1 MRTRLRKRRSR
12 IRSLS
17 AMALLTL
24 LVVAFFTLLIGGR
37 ALKTQI
43 DRLAV
48 TSPDNL
54 GWNMS
59 QVDVDF
65 KSFAANLLEPMTPRS
80 AGGTEITPAEF
91 SKIQV
96 SFDIFYSRVSVIGAT
111 LVRIGSTVSASDD
124 YQIVLARRDE
134 LASIIDSMTEP
145 TTAEIQSIFDLVALT
160 EPTIRLLTTRGIQSL
175 SEVQTDVRE
184 QQYKTFLSFHA
195 SSFIILGFVLLSCL
209 LAFRL
214 WRDLEERSRNIELAA
229 TNVTNAFEAAHS
241 AVIFTDVDGMIIQC
255 NQAATKYFGSND
267 EDILG
272 ADFVHDLLDSTSI
285 SEFMLYR
292 GSPGTHT
299 IRLLARSLEYNPVS
313 IEMSGVWTK
322 DVEGFDTYIIY
333 LTDISEQLA
342 AEEKLKASRDE
353 AKEASNAKSRFLAT
367 MSHEMRTPLHGLIA
381 SLDMIHS
388 SKLTQADQKLFK
400 AALECSNR
408 ALEQVT
414 SILDHTRLT
423 HVQETAQPFALRTLL
438 EGIQTVLTPLATAN
452 KNTLDMNF
460 LGNSVDARYI
470 GLPEAFSRVM
480 YNLLGNAIKL
490 TENGAVS
497 VDMIATKG
505 STSQTRFL
513 TFIVSDQGIGI
524 AKEDQKRVFESFEK
538 AKFNEEDSNSGS
550 GLGLA
555 IVTQSLK
562 QMNSEIHMTSRL
574 GKGSTF
580 KFTLELELATEDES
594 SEPAVIQNDI
604 EEWTVPSS
612 PQGPVLIVDDNQ
624 INRTVL
630 KEMVSRLGF
639 KTDCVSM
646 GTEAVEAAKKTH
658 YSLILMDVNMPGM
671 DGYEATR
678 AIRDGSGKSAET
690 IILGVTAL
698 IPSDRD
704 HSTESG
710 MNAMLAKPLTADRLA
725 RAVNKYIVQTKMP
738 AGDNLEQ
745 FMDPAIAKELK
756 KQSLV
761 DVRNAIDMLSDKSS
775 SWDDRSA
782 TAHYAVGSTGVVGF
796 TKLSQ
801 ILIEAEQAAK
811 LSDQAALDVCVAE
824 LVKSMPK

>member
-1 MRTRLRKRRSR
+1 
-12 IRSLS
+12 
-17 AMALLTL
+17 
-24 LVVAFFTLLIGGR
+24 
-37 ALKTQI
+37 
-43 DRLAV
+43 
-48 TSPDNL
+48 
-54 GWNMS
+54 
-59 QVDVDF
+59 
-65 KSFAANLLEPMTPRS
+65 
-80 AGGTEITPAEF
+80 
-91 SKIQV
+91 
-96 SFDIFYSRVSVIGAT
+96 
-111 LVRIGSTVSASDD
+111 
-124 YQIVLARRDE
+124 
-134 LASIIDSMTEP
+134 
-145 TTAEIQSIFDLVALT
+145 
-160 EPTIRLLTTRGIQSL
+160 
-175 SEVQTDVRE
+175 
-184 QQYKTFLSFHA
+184 
-195 SSFIILGFVLLSCL
+195 
-209 LAFRL
+209 
-214 WRDLEERSRNIELAA
+214 
-229 TNVTNAFEAAHS
+229 
-241 AVIFTDVDGMIIQC
+241 
-255 NQAATKYFGSND
+255 
-267 EDILG
+267 
-272 ADFVHDLLDSTSI
+272 
-285 SEFMLYR
+285 
-292 GSPGTHT
+292 
-299 IRLLARSLEYNPVS
+299 
-313 IEMSGVWTK
+313 MSGVWTK

-342 AEEKLKASRDE
+342 AEEKLKSSRDE
-353 AKEASNAKSRFLAT
+353 AKEASNAKTRFLAT

-388 SKLTQADQKLFK
+388 DKLTKADQKLFK
-400 AALECSNR
+400 TALECSNR

-423 HVQETAQPFALRTLL
+423 QVQETAQPFALRTLL

-452 KNTLDMNF
+452 NNSLDMNF

-480 YNLLGNAIKL
+480 YNLLGNAIKF

-505 STSQTRFL
+505 STRQTRFL

-524 AKEDQKRVFESFEK
+524 AKEDQQRVFESFEK
-538 AKFNEEDSNSGS
+538 AKFNEEDNNSGS

-594 SEPAVIQNDI
+594 SEPVVVQNDI
-604 EEWTVPSS
+604 EEWTAPSS

-630 KEMVSRLGF
+630 NEMVSRLGY

-646 GTEAVEAAKKTH
+646 GTEAVEAASKTH

-678 AIRDGSGKSAET
+678 AIRDGGGKSAET

-725 RAVNKYIVQTKMP
+725 RAVNKYIVETEMP

-745 FMDPAIAKELK
+745 FMDPAIVKELK

-761 DVRNAIDMLSDKSS
+761 DVRNAIDMLSDKYS

-824 LVKSMPK
+824 LIKSMPK